1 MHQNISDFIIVHK
14 SLQILCKRLD
24 CDLLDL
30 PINFVDNLDNPF
42 YSNGCINLSK
52 NATLIDTYA
61 NIFSIYLNNLDKIC
75 GRNID
80 NLEFRHSITNYFLA
94 VIRDFVIQYNTKQQR
109 DDKSIGMKLDQ
120 FHVPWMLLKN
130 LICPYKKIKLENLI
144 VVANHAAHFDA
155 VAKVDIDDKKM
166 LYVNLDVEKDSV
178 RSAFVL
184 YKSLDILLTDHDIKT
199 EAVIRDMFGSFFMR
213 ERLLDFLALAYA
225 DDVDVASFVG
235 VLAILCQSQDLE
247 NMALNI
253 KKNIK
258 TAQTSAYVG
267 NWWFLGLHEK
277 MLEAVRGA
285 DYTTTISLKDFSKD
299 LWDKVEKERKVRGL
313 TELPFETLLRL
324 QSEDKTVEPGQILQS
339 LLSKVRIW

>member
-1 MHQNISDFIIVHK
+1 MRQKISDFVIVYR

-24 CDLLDL
+24 CDLIDL
-30 PINFVDNLDNPF
+30 NIEFSDKLEKPYCKDNTIYLN
-42 YSNGCINLSK
+42 N

-61 NIFSIYLNNLDKIC
+61 NIFSIYINNLDKIC

-80 NLEFRHSITNYFLA
+80 NLEFRHSVTNYFLA
-94 VIRDFVIQYNTKQQR
+94 IVRDFVIQYNTKPQR
-109 DDKSIGMKLDQ
+109 VSESIGMKLDQ

-130 LICPYKKIKLENLI
+130 IICPYKKIKLENLI
-144 VVANHAAHFDA
+144 VVANHSSIFDA
-155 VAKVDIDDKKM
+155 VAAVEIDDKDI
-166 LYVNLDVEKDSV
+166 LFVNLDIEKESV

-184 YKSLDILLTDHDIKT
+184 VKSLQMMLTESENSAEGILR
-199 EAVIRDMFGSFFMR
+199 EMFASYFMR
-213 ERLLDFLALAYA
+213 DRFIDFLGLVYT
-225 DDVDVASFVG
+225 DDTDVASFMG
-235 VLAILCQSQDLE
+235 VLAILCQSQELE

-253 KKNIK
+253 KKNVK
-258 TAQTSAYVG
+258 TAQSSPYVG

-299 LWDKVEKERKVRGL
+299 LWDKVEKERKTRGL
-313 TELPFETLLRL
+313 TELPFESLLRI